1 MPKHQQESEV
11 TSAAQPGAR
20 SDAAVRLA
28 GDDQEAAIR
37 RVQRLVAQHVP
48 ADVSLV
54 DELLAERRREAAREA
69 DET

>member
-11 TSAAQPGAR
+11 TSAARPSAR
-20 SDAAVRLA
+20 SDATVRLA
-28 GDDQEAAIR
+28 AGDQEAAIR

-48 ADVSLV
+48 AEVSLV